1 MILRVYLSNDVDI
14 RIFHFAMILHV
25 SSLSYEV
32 YFTSENQEHPLV
44 FPVDVK
50 AWMKMLIE

>member
-1 MILRVYLSNDVDI
+1 MILRVHLSNDVDI

-25 SSLSYEV
+25 DSLYYEV
-32 YFTSENQEHPLV
+32 YFTSENQEHRGPLV

-50 AWMKMLIE
+50 A